1 MNMATRPLQAGLLAI
16 WVLAILSALGAFAWM
31 THLAQRQSFAHLA
44 SAARVEQAL
53 QSRQLAELRLRA
65 DHLAQDPAFVAYVA
79 QSLIPDP
86 ARGNAIDSA
95 SIADLL
101 SSRRQG
107 YGLALVL
114 DPGGKPAARSGDLL
128 ANDANL
134 RNDPA
139 IGRAIVTLK
148 PQQELRVEQ
157 GQIIL
162 VMVEP
167 LLRGEA
173 LQGVLYT
180 AQRLDGAFTEAV
192 SRVSGSEV
200 LLLAVPAAA
209 SDASPANGESS
220 ALSRAIRTALAAAPR
235 QSGSM
240 TMRVDGRTLPA
251 IVTPLQTAGGSAE
264 LVAIAPSFLAA
275 HAVLEM
281 AWPLWL
287 GIILLAGIASGGV
300 LVRWRRTDLP
310 LAHICAILER
320 GVEGDHALVIR
331 TQGSAALRQLRDQV
345 NALLAQSSGRNK
357 V

>member
-1 MNMATRPLQAGLLAI
+1 MNMATRPLRVGLLAI
-16 WVLAILSALGAFAWM
+16 WVLAILSALGVFAWM
-31 THLAQRQSFAHLA
+31 THLAQRQSFVHLA
-44 SAARVEQAL
+44 SAARVERAL

-65 DHLAQDPAFVAYVA
+65 DHLAKDPAFVAYVA

-107 YGLALVL
+107 YDLALVL

-162 VMVEP
+162 VVVEP

-180 AQRLDGAFTEAV
+180 AKQLGGAFTEAV

-200 LLLAVPAAA
+200 LLLAMPAAA
-209 SDASPANGESS
+209 SDASPANGGSS
-220 ALSRAIRTALAAAPR
+220 ELAHAIQTALAATPG

-251 IVTPLQTAGGSAE
+251 IATTLPTVGGQAT
-264 LVAIAPSFLAA
+264 LVALDPGFDAA
-275 HAVLEM
+275 VAAIKS

-287 GIILLAGIASGGV
+287 GILLLASIASGGV

-320 GVEGDHALVIR
+320 GVEGDRALVIR
-331 TQGSAALRQLRDQV
+331 THGSAALRRLRDQL
-345 NALLAQSSGRNK
+345 NAIFAQASSDAQS
-357 V
+357 

>member
-1 MNMATRPLQAGLLAI
+1 MNTATRPLRAGLLAI
-16 WVLAILSALGAFAWM
+16 WILAILSALGTFAWM
-31 THLAQRQSFAHLA
+31 AQLAQRQSFAHLA
-44 SAARVEQAL
+44 GAVRVEQAL
-53 QSRQLAELRLRA
+53 EARQLAELRLRA

-107 YGLALVL
+107 YDLALVL
-114 DPGGKPAARSGDLL
+114 DPNGKPAAQSGTLP
-128 ANDANL
+128 ANDASL

-139 IGRAIVTLK
+139 IRRAITTLK

-157 GQIIL
+157 GRIIL
-162 VMVEP
+162 VVIEP
-167 LLRGEA
+167 LLRGDS

-180 AQRLDGAFTEAV
+180 AKQLAGAFTEAV

-200 LLLAVPAAA
+200 LLLASPAVA
-209 SDASPANGESS
+209 SEASPANGESS
-220 ALSRAIRTALAAAPR
+220 TLTHAIRTTLAAAPGR
-235 QSGSM
+235 SGSM
-240 TMRVDGRTLPA
+240 TLHVDGRTLPA
-251 IVTPLQTAGGSAE
+251 IVTPVQIAGGSAE
-264 LVAIAPSFLAA
+264 LVAIDPSYLAA
-275 HAVLEM
+275 HAAFAM

-287 GIILLAGIASGGV
+287 GILLLAGIASGGV

-320 GVEGDHALVIR
+320 GVEGDHALLIR
-331 TQGSAALRQLRDQV
+331 THGSAALRRLRDQL
-345 NALLAQSSGRNK
+345 NAIFAQTDSRPPR
-357 V
+357 